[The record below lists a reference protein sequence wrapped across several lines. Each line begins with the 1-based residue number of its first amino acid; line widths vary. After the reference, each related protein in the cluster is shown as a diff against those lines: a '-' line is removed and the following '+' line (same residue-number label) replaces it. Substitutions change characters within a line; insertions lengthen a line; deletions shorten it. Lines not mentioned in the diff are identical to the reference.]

1 MIQRPGTDLAPVHVW
16 LKPVARD
23 HRSAAHAL
31 LLDLATTLLTDTDT
45 GFKGAPVLRHDA
57 AGAPHVDPLA
67 VSLSHTDRLVAVAAG
82 LSGPVGIDLEDRYPR
97 AVTALARRWFTP
109 AELAWMSVQP
119 EELEAFL
126 HLWTAKEAV
135 GKALGTGL
143 RNTGLSRQMP
153 PPTVPG
159 PLPPTI
165 AGPLPTPTA
174 REPRA
179 PLVGGLVA
187 SEGHLVVV
195 HLPVRADAVVAVV
208 VPVGTPAVEVC
219 EHHGAA
225 LRSTAVS
232 RTSFPVVV
240 RGN

>member
-1 MIQRPGTDLAPVHVW
+1 VIQRPGTDLAPVHVW
-16 LKPVARD
+16 LKPVGRD
-23 HRSAAHAL
+23 QRSAAHAL
-31 LLDLATTLLTDTDT
+31 LLELAGTLLAGT
-45 GFKGAPVLRHDA
+45 GSEGVPVLRHDA
-57 AGAPHVDPLA
+57 AGGPHVDPLG
-67 VSLSHTDRLVAVAAG
+67 VSISHSQRLVAVAAG
-82 LSGPVGIDLEDRYPR
+82 LPGPVGIDLEDRHPR
-97 AVTALARRWFTP
+97 TVTALAQRWFTP

-143 RNTGLSRQMP
+143 RSAGLSREMP
-153 PPTVPG
+153 PPTIRG

-165 AGPLPTPTA
+165 SAVGG
-174 REPRA
+174 RA
-179 PLVGGLVA
+179 KNGSVPEALVGGLVPA
-187 SEGHLVVV
+187 EQELVVV
-195 HLPVRADAVVAVV
+195 HLPVVADAVLALV
-208 VPVGTPAVEVC
+208 VPVGTPAVEVL

>member
-1 MIQRPGTDLAPVHVW
+1 VIQRPGTDLAPVHVW
-16 LKPVARD
+16 LKPVERD
-23 HRSAAHAL
+23 QRSAAHAL
-31 LLDLATTLLTDTDT
+31 LLELAGTLLDQV
-45 GFKGAPVLRHDA
+45 PVLRHDA
-57 AGAPHVDPLA
+57 AGGPHVDPLG

-82 LSGPVGIDLEDRYPR
+82 LPGPVGIDLEDRYAR
-97 AVTALARRWFTP
+97 DVTALAQRWFTP
-109 AELAWMSVQP
+109 SELAWMSVQP

-143 RNTGLSRQMP
+143 RNSGLRREM
-153 PPTVPG
+153 
-159 PLPPTI
+159 PLPG
-165 AGPLPTPTA
+165 GPIPS
-174 REPRA
+174 EPR
-179 PLVGGLVA
+179 LTL
-187 SEGHLVVV
+187 V

-208 VPVGTPAVEVC
+208 VPVGTPAIEVC

>member
-1 MIQRPGTDLAPVHVW
+1 VIQRPGTDLAPVHVW
-16 LKPVARD
+16 LKPVGRD
-23 HRSAAHAL
+23 QRSAAHAL
-31 LLDLATTLLTDTDT
+31 LLELAGTLIDHS
-45 GFKGAPVLRHDA
+45 PVLRHDA
-57 AGAPHVDPLA
+57 AGGPHVDPLA

-82 LSGPVGIDLEDRYPR
+82 LSGPVGIDLEDRYAR
-97 AVTALARRWFTP
+97 DVTALARRWFTP

-143 RNTGLSRQMP
+143 RNSGLRREMP
-153 PPTVPG
+153 LAGGPVPS
-159 PLPPTI
+159 
-165 AGPLPTPTA
+165 
-174 REPRA
+174 EPR
-179 PLVGGLVA
+179 LTL
-187 SEGHLVVV
+187 V

-208 VPVGTPAVEVC
+208 VPVGTPAIEVC

>member
-16 LKPVARD
+16 LKPVERD
-23 HRSAAHAL
+23 QRSAAHAL
-31 LLDLATTLLTDTDT
+31 LLELAGTLLTATRF
-45 GFKGAPVLRHDA
+45 GGSPVLRHDA
-57 AGAPHVDPLA
+57 VGAPHVDPLW
-67 VSLSHTDRLVAVAAG
+67 VSLSHTDRLVAVVAG

-97 AVTALARRWFTP
+97 DVTALAHRWFTP
-109 AELAWMSVQP
+109 AELIWMAGQP

-143 RNTGLSRQMP
+143 RNAGLRREMPLTG
-153 PPTVPG
+153 G
-159 PLPPTI
+159 PIP
-165 AGPLPTPTA
+165 
-174 REPRA
+174 
-179 PLVGGLVA
+179 
-187 SEGHLVVV
+187 SERHLALV
-195 HLPVRADAVVAVV
+195 HLPVLADAVVAVV
-208 VPVGTPAVEVC
+208 VPVGTPAIELC

>member
-16 LKPVARD
+16 LKPVERD
-23 HRSAAHAL
+23 QRSAAHAL
-31 LLDLATTLLTDTDT
+31 LLDLAGTLLTSSST
-45 GFKGAPVLRHDA
+45 GTGTGIGTPVLRHDA

-67 VSLSHTDRLVAVAAG
+67 VSISHSQRLVAVTAG

-97 AVTALARRWFTP
+97 PVSALARRWFTP
-109 AELAWMSVQP
+109 AELAWMRVQP

-126 HLWTAKEAV
+126 HLWTAKEAI

-143 RNTGLSRQMP
+143 RSGGLRRP
-153 PPTVPG
+153 I
-159 PLPPTI
+159 PLPAP
-165 AGPLPTPTA
+165 G
-174 REPRA
+174 EGGGG

-187 SEGHLVVV
+187 SAEHLVLAHV
-195 HLPVRADAVVAVV
+195 PVAADAVVAVV
-208 VPVGTPAVEVC
+208 VPVGTPAIEVL